1 MPEIFT
7 VFSEFKQFRFY
18 FGIFFSLV
26 LIFVL
31 FWFWFPCFVVTH
43 LSTSS
48 SWQTEVQDKTLPAWS
63 WHILCTVESLDLAM
77 FDDRLSLAPVGRVG
91 QPSGQ
96 REWKAPAQYCPL
108 RLGWERAAPSSALP
122 SPPVPSH
129 SWLGS
134 APALLAGS
142 PLVICAGAPPP
153 ESLSHNCQLE
163 WLPPVIQISQMNV
176 GFPLHLVISVL
187 TP

>member
-7 VFSEFKQFRFY
+7 VFSEFKEFRFY
-18 FGIFFSLV
+18 FGIFFLI

-63 WHILCTVESLDLAM
+63 WHILCTVESLDLAT
-77 FDDRLSLAPVGRVG
+77 FDDHLSLAPVGRVE

-96 REWKAPAQYCPL
+96 REWKAPAQYCHL
-108 RLGWERAAPSSALP
+108 RLGWESSSLWALTLPYPSAPLP
-122 SPPVPSH
+122 SVAWLSSGPPGWVS
-129 SWLGS
+129 LGHLCWSTRTRAS
-134 APALLAGS
+134 AVTAS
-142 PLVICAGAPPP
+142 
-153 ESLSHNCQLE
+153 
-163 WLPPVIQISQMNV
+163 
-176 GFPLHLVISVL
+176 
-187 TP
+187 